1 MDKVCGLVFWS
12 TLYIGYRTAA
22 TVYHYKQKKCSIL
35 SLPVN
40 WTSAKCRYARCY
52 LQS

>member
-22 TVYHYKQKKCSIL
+22 TVYHYKQKNA
-35 SLPVN
+35 P
-40 WTSAKCRYARCY
+40 YY
-52 LQS
+52 LYQ